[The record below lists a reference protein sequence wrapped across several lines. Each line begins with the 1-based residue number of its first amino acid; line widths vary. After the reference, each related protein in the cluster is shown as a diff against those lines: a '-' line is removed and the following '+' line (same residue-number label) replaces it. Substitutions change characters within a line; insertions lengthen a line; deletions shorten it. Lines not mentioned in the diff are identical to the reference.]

1 TVPAYLNPD
10 GTGGGDGAQYLI
22 PGGKSTLNPS
32 YSYLVRVGS
41 ASGRVGS
48 ASAPLNTLTSTSW
61 TNSVLYSYGDT
72 LSWSKG
78 KHAYKF
84 GAELRLP
91 RNAGN
96 GGTDPYPSITLG
108 NNGSATQTVG
118 PFSTAANFPELAGL
132 QNSSLIAGVN
142 PRTDVNSLLYFLNGS
157 VSQASQFYYI
167 KNYSNLTNNRWEDYS
182 TTGIRMKKQ
191 VLQEWS
197 AFAKDDYKVNKRLT

>member
-1 TVPAYLNPD
+1 AD
-10 GTGGGDGAQYLI
+10 GTGGGAGAQYLI

-48 ASAPLNTLTSTSW
+48 GSAPLNTATSTSW

-96 GGTDPYPSITLG
+96 GGADPYPSVSLG
-108 NNGSATQTVG
+108 NSSSTTTNPFNTAT
-118 PFSTAANFPELAGL
+118 NFPELNGL
-132 QNSSLIAGVN
+132 INSSLVAGAK
-142 PRTDVNSLLYFLNGS
+142 PRTDV
-157 VSQASQFYYI
+157 Q
-167 KNYSNLTNNRWEDYS
+167 NLSY
-182 TTGIRMKKQ
+182 
-191 VLQEWS
+191 
-197 AFAKDDYKVNKRLT
+197 